1 MRLLIVIPARNEA
14 ASLPR
19 VVEDLRRRAP
29 PGDVL
34 VVDDASD
41 DETAELLP
49 RLGVRWLR
57 LGRRLG
63 IGGAVRAGLRYA
75 QRMGFDTVVRFD
87 GDGQHLAR
95 EIPRLLEPLA
105 AGRAEATLGS
115 RYLAARGE
123 TPSPSAGYRSAG
135 LRRAGQRRLA
145 ALLSLVTG
153 RTLTD
158 PTSGFWA
165 FGPRLV
171 ELLAR
176 HHPTG
181 YPEPELLLFLHKNG
195 CRVVEVATE
204 MGPRLA
210 GRTSL
215 TSLRT
220 LQALARVVLALVIVP
235 LRATVGDDE

>member
-49 RLGVRWLR
+49 RLGVRRLR
-57 LGRRLG
+57 LGRRMG

-105 AGRAEATLGS
+105 AGRAEAVLGS
-115 RYLAARGE
+115 RYLAA
-123 TPSPSAGYRSAG
+123 SVSAGYRSAG
-135 LRRAGQRRLA
+135 LRRAGKRRLA
-145 ALLSLVTG
+145 ALMSLATG

-181 YPEPELLLFLHKNG
+181 YPEPELLLFLHRNG

-215 TSLRT
+215 TALRA

-235 LRATVGDDE
+235 LRATVGGDE